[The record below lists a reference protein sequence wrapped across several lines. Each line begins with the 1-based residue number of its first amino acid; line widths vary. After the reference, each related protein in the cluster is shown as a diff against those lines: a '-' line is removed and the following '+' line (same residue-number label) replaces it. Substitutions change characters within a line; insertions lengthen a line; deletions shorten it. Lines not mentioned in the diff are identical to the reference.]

1 MKLRALMV
9 VFILT
14 GCAGVDAPDGPS
26 ATDDPL
32 GSARELGVLSFDDQG
47 RTPPLTLDSNDGEVA
62 AIWARGAPDT
72 CFTLEALG
80 HAARGAALDV
90 LEPQISPIR
99 FQRLRCQTGT
109 PLKEPLKDALKLAAL
124 PPTSPAQQG
133 RLALRFVLTQHSA
146 LRGDPKTQRELLE
159 ALSLEL
165 GEVGV
170 MVELVG
176 VIDVDDAPA
185 KAQFSDLETQ
195 ELDAL
200 TRLAPPRPAATID
213 VIFAGCLR
221 RLDVLGTSSAVEG
234 FTGRVGGGGQG
245 GADAVFLPGRR
256 CDAFSNEPQQIVA
269 SSLAHVL
276 THELGHYLGLAHS
289 EDPNN
294 TMFLR
299 PSLASAR
306 GFSDVQ
312 RHQLH
317 RHPFVR

>member
-1 MKLRALMV
+1 ML

-14 GCAGVDAPDGPS
+14 SCAGVDAPDDPS
-26 ATDDPL
+26 STDDPL
-32 GSARELGVLSFDDQG
+32 SAARALGVLSFDDQG
-47 RTPPLTLDSNDGEVA
+47 RTQPLALDSVDGEVA
-62 AIWARGAPDT
+62 ALWARGAPDT

-90 LEPQISPIR
+90 FDPQISSIR

-109 PLKEPLKDALKLAAL
+109 PFKEPLKDALTIALLA
-124 PPTSPAQQG
+124 PRPAAAPQR
-133 RLALRFVLTQHSA
+133 RLALRFVLTEHSA
-146 LRGDPKTQRELLE
+146 LRGDRETQQELLD
-159 ALSLEL
+159 ALSQELAEVDLEIEL
-165 GEVGV
+165 AEVVEVDGV
-170 MVELVG
+170 PEET
-176 VIDVDDAPA
+176 
-185 KAQFSDLETQ
+185 QFSDLETQ
-195 ELDAL
+195 ELDDL

-245 GADAVFLPGRR
+245 AADAVFLPGRR
-256 CDAFSNEPQQIVA
+256 CDAFSNEPQQVVA
-269 SSLAHVL
+269 SALAHVL

-299 PSLASAR
+299 PSRASAR
-306 GFSDVQ
+306 GFSQAQ
-312 RHQLH
+312 RRKLH